1 MMCLQAFDLLACH
14 VYART
19 VVRYGA
25 EGKRVGD
32 GVKKRGVKIM
42 ARVYHTTW
50 LHGGDRAEKRDRV
63 KKEMCKNHGMK
74 RLGGVVGEN

>member
-1 MMCLQAFDLLACH
+1 MIIVMCLQAFDLLACH

-19 VVRYGA
+19 VVRDGA

-42 ARVYHTTW
+42 ARVYQ
-50 LHGGDRAEKRDRV
+50 HGYTVVIEQ
-63 KKEMCKNHGMK
+63 KKEI
-74 RLGGVVGEN
+74 E

>member
-1 MMCLQAFDLLACH
+1 MEQK
-14 VYART
+14 
-19 VVRYGA
+19 A

-50 LHGGDRAEKRDRV
+50 LHGGDRAEKKRWSKKRDV
-63 KKEMCKNHGMK
+63 
-74 RLGGVVGEN
+74 

>member
-1 MMCLQAFDLLACH
+1 MNSDMMCLQAFDLLACH
-14 VYART
+14 LYART

-25 EGKRVGD
+25 EGKRVGG

-50 LHGGDRAEKRDRV
+50 LHSGDRAEK
-63 KKEMCKNHGMK
+63 EI
-74 RLGGVVGEN
+74 E